1 MESER
6 PTRISVVQEGD
17 AGARKISGLK
27 TYGHHLELVEIITVP
42 TGLPPL
48 VDDPEAYLPARFAG
62 DLVLSFLKHPDLLD
76 YLAAL
81 CEKQQIPLVASGRK
95 CRYGY
100 TPFTCCGLGRHQGL
114 GHYGEQFG
122 FPEITVR
129 LDQQGRIAEIIVLRG
144 ASCGATWEA
153 IPPVIGLP
161 PDEALVAYP
170 REVQYLCHADPS
182 AFDPISGKSA
192 VHYAGH
198 VHHAALARALQAKKK
213 ADVPS

>member
-1 MESER
+1 MESKQV
-6 PTRISVVQEGD
+6 TRISVIQEGD
-17 AGARKISGLK
+17 AGALKISGIK
-27 TYGHHLELVEIITVP
+27 EYGHDLEIVEVITVP
-42 TGLPPL
+42 SNLPLL
-48 VDDPEAYLPARFAG
+48 VDEPEAHVPLHFAG

-76 YLAAL
+76 YLAAV
-81 CEKQQIPLVASGRK
+81 CEKQGLPLVASGRH
-95 CRYGY
+95 CRYGH

-122 FPEITVR
+122 FPELALS
-129 LDQQGRIAEIIVLRG
+129 LDQTGRIEGITVLRG

-153 IPPVIGLP
+153 IAPVIGLTP
-161 PDEALVAYP
+161 EEALVTYP

-198 VHHAALARALQAKKK
+198 VHHAALAKTLQATKK
-213 ADVPS
+213 ADTP

>member
-1 MESER
+1 MESTQQI
-6 PTRISVVQEGD
+6 TRISVVQEGA
-17 AGARKISGLK
+17 AGAQKISGI
-27 TYGHHLELVEIITVP
+27 TEYGHSLEIVEVITVP
-42 TGLPPL
+42 GNLPPL
-48 VDDPEAYLPARFAG
+48 VDEPEAHVPDRFAG
-62 DLVLSFLKHPDLLD
+62 DLVLSFLRHPDLLD

-81 CEKQQIPLVASGRK
+81 CERQRIPLVASGRK
-95 CRYGY
+95 CRYGH

-122 FPEITVR
+122 FPELALR
-129 LDQQGRIAEIIVLRG
+129 LDPQGRTAEIIVIRG

-153 IPPVIGLP
+153 IAPVIGLMP
-161 PDEALVAYP
+161 EEALIAYP

-198 VHHAALARALQAKKK
+198 VHHAALAKAIQATKK
-213 ADVPS
+213 AGTP